1 MISFSEFIIKSIIF
15 DVIRYIHLILC
26 RYLAADCNYGGRVF
40 DSFDRRLLKN
50 LLKRRF
56 NVDLC
61 REQTYQLSESGM
73 YKVYN
78 DQNILYKIQ
87 IQRYKTDDIEFLEK
101 FVNFRYQ
108 EQSYH
113 LL

>member
-1 MISFSEFIIKSIIF
+1 MISFSELMSNVIIVF
-15 DVIRYIHLILC
+15 DVIRYIHLILILC

-87 IQRYKTDDIEFLEK
+87 IKGIKRMTSSF
-101 FVNFRYQ
+101 
-108 EQSYH
+108 
-113 LL
+113 

>member
-1 MISFSEFIIKSIIF
+1 MCERIIF
-15 DVIRYIHLILC
+15 DEIRYIHLILF

-61 REQTYQLSESGM
+61 REQKYQLSESGM

-87 IQRYKTDDIEFLEK
+87 ILQRYKTDDIEFLEE

>member
-1 MISFSEFIIKSIIF
+1 MSNVCERIIF
-15 DVIRYIHLILC
+15 DEIRYIHSILV

-87 IQRYKTDDIEFLEK
+87 ISSKRYKTDDIEFLEK